1 MTKEEYRQL
10 LNSDYWKGY
19 SYSLIKERNFTCE
32 DCGRRFFGQRNKLQV
47 HHLRYRDANPW
58 SYSPDELVVLCDACH
73 RKRHRLYS
81 DVDDKKEYDNI
92 ETTTETELYDKL
104 LNFVFSK
111 RGVCCLVCIIIFL
124 VVSYN
129 YLNRQPDTQ
138 EEKTEQVDE
147 INKKKSTQHSR
158 GKKSHKKKKRMS
170 EQKEEKNIDN
180 ETDDFVQIE
189 ENGSQEKENEIQ
201 STMPENEQ
209 YNE

>member
-32 DCGRRFFGQRNKLQV
+32 DCGRRFYGQRNKLQV

-73 RKRHRLYS
+73 RKRHGLYYS
-81 DVDDKKEYDNI
+81 NVENNKIATIAKWYN
-92 ETTTETELYDKL
+92 KL
-104 LNFVFSK
+104 FYLLFSK
-111 RGVCCLVCIIIFL
+111 TGILCLVLFMAFC
-124 VVSYN
+124 VVLYN
-129 YLNRQPDTQ
+129 NVKKQPITQ
-138 EEKTEQVDE
+138 EEKTEQITE
-147 INKKKSTQHSR
+147 KIQKKKSHR
-158 GKKSHKKKKRMS
+158 KKKKKYNKRKIQTS

-189 ENGSQEKENEIQ
+189 ENGSQEKENEIK
-201 STMPENEQ
+201 STMPEYEQ